1 MTKEELKKENKRL
14 KEQATS
20 MTEKL
25 ESALGTV
32 AHQNLLITK
41 LKLMIFGKRSEK
53 REPMPDHPWLFP
65 EPAKKPATEEKSVDI
80 AAHTR
85 KTKKRFAEE
94 K

>member
-41 LKLMIFGKRSEK
+41 LKRS
-53 REPMPDHPWLFP
+53 
-65 EPAKKPATEEKSVDI
+65 V
-80 AAHTR
+80 
-85 KTKKRFAEE
+85 
-94 K
+94 